1 MIKLIFTSQDSG
13 ALLEIEFMKC
23 ELAVKSLGEK
33 KENYSK
39 SVVEVRPYALHL
51 GDVKKCFT
59 FVYKDFCSPYS
70 LLSLFSFSL
79 TSYSTFHFFFLSL
92 SASFLLSYLRFP
104 FSLSLFLVA
113 IVILLPSPSCPLP
126 PLRIIEHLSTGR
138 LEGESP
144 TIAISLPFISETHT
158 DHQKT

>member
-1 MIKLIFTSQDSG
+1 MIKLTLTSQDSG

-70 LLSLFSFSL
+70 LSSLSPSPRPLIPL
-79 TSYSTFHFFFLSL
+79 STFF
-92 SASFLLSYLRFP
+92 
-104 FSLSLFLVA
+104 SLFLP
-113 IVILLPSPSCPLP
+113 PSSF
-126 PLRIIEHLSTGR
+126 STFAY
-138 LEGESP
+138 LFPFLFLFSSSP
-144 TIAISLPFISETHT
+144 
-158 DHQKT
+158 

>member
-79 TSYSTFHFFFLSL
+79 TSYSTFHFF
-92 SASFLLSYLRFP
+92 
-104 FSLSLFLVA
+104 LSLFLP
-113 IVILLPSPSCPLP
+113 PSSFPTFAFLFPFLFS
-126 PLRIIEHLSTGR
+126 S
-138 LEGESP
+138 SP
-144 TIAISLPFISETHT
+144 
-158 DHQKT
+158 